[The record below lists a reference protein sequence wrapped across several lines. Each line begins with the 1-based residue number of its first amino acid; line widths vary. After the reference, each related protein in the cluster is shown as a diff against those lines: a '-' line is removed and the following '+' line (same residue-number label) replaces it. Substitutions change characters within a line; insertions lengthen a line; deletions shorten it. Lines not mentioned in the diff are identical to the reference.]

1 MHDYFRPYTK
11 PQPWRYCH
19 YLVRL
24 EPASGTALYQQDGQI
39 DCVAQ
44 PDYGC
49 SFWQRE
55 PGSDDDLDSATGVPC
70 QDWIEPPP
78 SAILDRTG
86 RTDGT
91 DRTTEPPAP

>member
-1 MHDYFRPYTK
+1 MHSLFRLHITSRPC
-11 PQPWRYCH
+11 RYCH
-19 YLVRL
+19 FLVRL
-24 EPASGTALYQQDGQI
+24 EPASGTSLCQHGGQI
-39 DCVAQ
+39 YRVAQ

-78 SAILDRTG
+78 SAILDRTE
-86 RTDGT
+86 
-91 DRTTEPPAP
+91 RTTEPPAL